1 MNFIKESDNEKTPT
15 PSSTHLSGKIDSDRL
30 DLGGNLTAND
40 QIEPG
45 KSTIFVLYNP
55 LYI

>member
-15 PSSTHLSGKIDSDRL
+15 PSSTRLSGKLDSDRL